1 MRDVAVSFL
10 CMKALKISM
19 AVKNDTVKQMNFYW
33 QGFFYLRHSSHRLWN
48 ACLYEARGLLIIPK
62 SGLFDVMDHWHFPQ
76 GCPYIVHAF
85 HGGQEKGSVIKVPTP
100 MSRWWSGVWL
110 SGADWMARWHFS
122 MADPSEVSSLTGG
135 SYHHASCVRPRIG
148 SQLTQNPV
156 SVKTGYIHV
165 KMLMYTFYTQV
176 LERIE
181 TVYLIS

>member
-1 MRDVAVSFL
+1 MS
-10 CMKALKISM
+10 
-19 AVKNDTVKQMNFYW
+19 FYW
-33 QGFFYLRHSSHRLWN
+33 QGFFIFRHSSHRLWN

-110 SGADWMARWHFS
+110 SGAGWMARWHFS
-122 MADPSEVSSLTGG
+122 MANPSEVSSLTGG

-148 SQLTQNPV
+148 SKQVIYCTCKNAYVYILYTGLGAYRNGLFNQLNRENLSAMYYLGDCIIV
-156 SVKTGYIHV
+156 LSLLCSYLNRFVYGYN
-165 KMLMYTFYTQV
+165 
-176 LERIE
+176 
-181 TVYLIS
+181 